1 MFFSRKP
8 DGFSI
13 EHQKLLSLINHFL
26 SALTENIL
34 YASPA
39 RNEREKELLAKKQ
52 NTANKAYH
60 FNGIIGN
67 SHVMLAVLD
76 HIALSAPL
84 DASVLILGES
94 GTGKERVAKSI
105 HQLSSRKNGPLVII
119 NCASLPIHLM
129 ESELFG
135 HEKGAF
141 TGALEKR
148 KGKFELAEK
157 GTIFLDEVGEMPI
170 EMQVKLLRVIQEREI
185 ERLGGNE
192 VIKIDVRI
200 IAATSRNLE
209 KEVKNG
215 NFRLDLY
222 YRLCVYPII
231 IPPLRQRGSDILL
244 LTDHFVQHFSAKFAR
259 TIIGLTTEAK
269 KQLQTYP
276 WPGNVRELE
285 NSLERSVLLC
295 RGNQITQISIFTY
308 DKEGDEPAE
317 KANNSPSL
325 SIDDN
330 AREHILSVIRKCNGK
345 IGGQGGAA
353 EQLGIPASTLHS
365 KMKKLGLKKWI

>member
-1 MFFSRKP
+1 
-8 DGFSI
+8 
-13 EHQKLLSLINHFL
+13 
-26 SALTENIL
+26 
-34 YASPA
+34 
-39 RNEREKELLAKKQ
+39 
-52 NTANKAYH
+52 
-60 FNGIIGN
+60 
-67 SHVMLAVLD
+67 
-76 HIALSAPL
+76 
-84 DASVLILGES
+84 
-94 GTGKERVAKSI
+94 
-105 HQLSSRKNGPLVII
+105 
-119 NCASLPIHLM
+119 
-129 ESELFG
+129 
-135 HEKGAF
+135 
-141 TGALEKR
+141 
-148 KGKFELAEK
+148 
-157 GTIFLDEVGEMPI
+157 
-170 EMQVKLLRVIQEREI
+170 MQVKLLRVIQEREI

-259 TIIGLTTEAK
+259 TIIGLTSEAK

-295 RGNQITQISIFTY
+295 RSNQITQISIFTY
-308 DKEGDEPAE
+308 DKEADEPAE